1 MVLLLVLLSRRSLD
15 RGALVSL
22 SLGALS
28 LLLRLG
34 VLALLL
40 ALGLLG
46 GEFSLALRL
55 GRLGGGL
62 LLSLGLLL
70 GRRLGLLLSLLPR
83 ELGELLSLLRFEL
96 GRLLSLLGG
105 ELGGF
110 FGFFNRG
117 LFLGEFLLQFAL
129 SPLLFLGHPG
139 RLLLRGRLGPESL
152 VGDSLLG
159 ARPRPPGLL
168 EEPAGFGGCLV
179 LVRVRQ
185 GRLFLGGVL
194 QAVNLGVRLLL
205 QLVGELSEFLR
216 CLRRGPGD
224 GGLGR
229 GLADRPG
236 GFDETL
242 TVCPYEASRGFSLG
256 CVVGVCLVGALG
268 RGGGPGVD
276 RLMV

>member
-1 MVLLLVLLSRRSLD
+1 M
-15 RGALVSL
+15 
-22 SLGALS
+22 
-28 LLLRLG
+28 
-34 VLALLL
+34 
-40 ALGLLG
+40 
-46 GEFSLALRL
+46 
-55 GRLGGGL
+55 
-62 LLSLGLLL
+62 
-70 GRRLGLLLSLLPR
+70 
-83 ELGELLSLLRFEL
+83 
-96 GRLLSLLGG
+96 
-105 ELGGF
+105 
-110 FGFFNRG
+110 
-117 LFLGEFLLQFAL
+117 FLGEFLLPFAL

-159 ARPRPPGLL
+159 ACPRPPGLL
-168 EEPAGFGGCLV
+168 EEPAGFGGRLV

-216 CLRRGPGD
+216 CLRRGPRD

-236 GFDETL
+236 GFDRL
-242 TVCPYEASRGFSLG
+242 TVCPYEARGFSLG
-256 CVVGVCLVGALG
+256 CVCLVGVLG